1 MQGRKGVRW
10 SFVVGLLVLAAA
22 LPLAGCGSSGG
33 SSSSGTS
40 ASGGEGEGPS
50 ASLVETTP
58 AASGPI
64 SSFTWDL
71 PYGEPFSLDP
81 AFSYN
86 YSENSVLSNICEGL
100 LRETP
105 QRKIE
110 PALAESVTHPDPLS
124 WVYTI
129 RKGVK
134 FFDGTPLTAGDV
146 VYNLKRQIEP
156 KLGSYYYSSFGNKI
170 AGVKQTGA
178 DEVTVKTKQPDS
190 LVNEMMVTGLGTIVD
205 PQSIKSQGKNFGTAA
220 GTLNCTGPFQLEK
233 WAPGSS
239 ITLKKNPNYWDKSL
253 QPKAD
258 TVVFKFITDQT
269 ALANA
274 LISGE
279 VDGTYEAPVSAIER
293 LESSGNGH
301 LYLGVSTQGLSI
313 YPFGNPATNDL
324 KIRQAIYAS
333 VDRAGIAETAYAGT
347 ATPVK
352 SLASPDA
359 SAFGESIFSKYY
371 ESVPEPGPDVEK
383 AKQLFEEAGSPSTPI
398 RTAVPSGDPALA
410 QAANAIQD
418 AAKEAGIDL
427 KIEPLPPNQFVALY
441 FEPETAKSNYDMM
454 ITTTYYDVPD
464 LLEFY
469 AITVLPGVLQN
480 ISEYENPVVSK
491 AVAAGVATTEDEER
505 AEDTVEAA
513 APLDKEIPYL
523 PLERLQER
531 LYMNNRIAGAP
542 ATFPYQYFP
551 WAALVGAGS

>member
-1 MQGRKGVRW
+1 MHGQTRRRW
-10 SFVVGLLVLAAA
+10 SFVIGLLILAAA
-22 LPLAGCGSSGG
+22 IPLAGCGSSSDSTG
-33 SSSSGTS
+33 SEEAS
-40 ASGGEGEGPS
+40 AE
-50 ASLVETTP
+50 ALVETTP
-58 AASGPI
+58 AASGSI

-110 PALAESVTHPDPLS
+110 PALAESVDHPDPLT

-134 FFDGTPLTAGDV
+134 YFDGKPLTAADV
-146 VYNLKRQIEP
+146 LFNLERQIDP
-156 KLGSYYYSSFGNKI
+156 KVGSYYYSSFGNKI
-170 AGVKQTGA
+170 ASVEQTGS
-178 DEVTVKTKQPDS
+178 DEVTVKTKKPDS

-205 PQSIKSQGKNFGTAA
+205 PKSIDSQGKDFGTAA
-220 GTLNCTGPFQLEK
+220 GTLNCTGPFELEK
-233 WAPGSS
+233 WQPGSS
-239 ITLKKNPNYWDKSL
+239 ITLKQNPNYWDSSL
-253 QPKAD
+253 QPQAEK
-258 TVVFKFITDQT
+258 VVFKFITDQT

-274 LISGE
+274 LVSGE
-279 VDGTYEAPVSAIER
+279 VDGTYEAPVSAIDR
-293 LESSGNGH
+293 LKSSGNGN

-313 YPFGNPATNDL
+313 YPFGNPATEDL

-359 SAFGESIFSKYY
+359 SSFGESVFEKYY
-371 ESVPEPGPDVEK
+371 ETVPEPGPDLDR
-383 AKQLFEEAGSPSTPI
+383 AKKLFEEAGSPSTPI
-398 RTAVPSGDPALA
+398 RTAIPSGDPALQ

-418 AAKEAGIDL
+418 AAKEAGLNL

-491 AVAAGVATTEDEER
+491 GVAAGIATTEDEER

-531 LYMNNRIAGAP
+531 LYMNERIAGAP
-542 ATFPYQYFP
+542 ATFPYQYYP